1 MRIFGAGMWK
11 VLNFLVCYLAMS
23 TYRMSTAFLQPLLPQ
38 LHCPVGEREKDHIVL
53 LTSPY
58 PFKMLD
64 LVLGTSLTNLGFGVL
79 SRRSKEHFKKAGTLN
94 P

>member
-1 MRIFGAGMWK
+1 MWK
-11 VLNFLVCYLAMS
+11 VLNFLVFYLAMS
-23 TYRMSTAFLQPLLPQ
+23 TYRMATAFRQHLLPQ
-38 LHCPVGEREKDHIVL
+38 LHCPVGERKKNHIVL

-64 LVLGTSLTNLGFGVL
+64 LVLGTPLTNLGFGVF
-79 SRRSKEHFKKAGTLN
+79 SQRSKGHFKKAGTLN